1 MLDALDLLTN
11 AVENTIM
18 DPNTSLNEWVSV
30 IDIMDD
36 IIENAKY
43 VKSMIIDK
51 VKELNKKLVDCLTIF
66 HSAIISFQLRCAAVA
81 FLA

>member
-51 VKELNKKLVDCLTIF
+51 VKEL
-66 HSAIISFQLRCAAVA
+66 S
-81 FLA
+81 